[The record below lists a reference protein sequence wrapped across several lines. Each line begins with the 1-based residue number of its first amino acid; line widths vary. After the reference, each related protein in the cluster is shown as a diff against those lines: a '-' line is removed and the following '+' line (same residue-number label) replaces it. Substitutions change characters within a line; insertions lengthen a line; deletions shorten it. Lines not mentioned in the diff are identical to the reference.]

1 MLFNSLHFLLFF
13 PVFCF
18 LYFSVPKQHQ
28 WKILVAG
35 GYYFYGN
42 FSPFFAIILFV
53 ITCNDFL
60 AGIMMDKASTQQQ
73 KKKWL
78 FLSMVGNLGIFWR
91 FLIFLGLCRSQCL
104 MTGLYLLVF
113 HFLLFNL

>member
-18 LYFSVPKQHQ
+18 TYFAVAKKHQ
-28 WKILVAG
+28 WKVLVAG

-60 AGIMMDKASTQQQ
+60 AGIMMDKESEQS
-73 KKKWL
+73 KKKKMAVPEYGRKPGYP
-78 FLSMVGNLGIFWR
+78 F
-91 FLIFLGLCRSQCL
+91 
-104 MTGLYLLVF
+104 YLQIPGF
-113 HFLLFNL
+113 C